1 METTQ
6 SEFLKGGPNASLQKK
21 KGGCG
26 KYMFMAFF
34 IFIIIGAGIFY
45 WKYYYTYS
53 DGFRSGMLQKLS
65 HKGNLMKTYEGELV
79 LSSVASTNNVALA
92 SEKFFFSVASD
103 SVAKRMM
110 DYEGKRVKLHYEQKK
125 GTLPWRGDSEY
136 IVDGVAVE
144 Q

>member
-6 SEFLKGGPNASLQKK
+6 NQYSNVANPINPQKK
-21 KGGCG
+21 RRGCG
-26 KYMFMAFF
+26 KYIAFVLLIF
-34 IFIIIGAGIFY
+34 IFLGAAVFY
-45 WKYYYTYS
+45 WKYYFTYS

-65 HKGNLMKTYEGELV
+65 HKGNIMKTYEGELV

-103 SVAKRMM
+103 SVAKKMM

-136 IVDGVAVE
+136 IVDGVIEE

>member
-1 METTQ
+1 METTKD
-6 SEFLKGGPNASLQKK
+6 EFLKAGSTPTLQKK

-26 KYMFMAFF
+26 KYIFMGLL
-34 IFIIIGAGIFY
+34 IFIVIGGAIFY

-79 LSSVASTNNVALA
+79 LSSISSTNNVALA

-110 DYEGKRVKLHYEQKK
+110 DYEGKKVKLHYEQKK

-136 IVDGVAVE
+136 IVDGVTVE
-144 Q
+144 P